1 MYRRPRHPA
10 GVGDLRPS
18 GCRSNGEHMRGI
30 WDVLQPLLSK
40 VDELGGNHSA
50 HMPPRIGGDADS
62 AGWGEALEAGRDI
75 DAVAINVVRRHDDVA
90 EIYADAKLMRRSCG
104 RSALRAR
111 MTRCIS

>member
-1 MYRRPRHPA
+1 
-10 GVGDLRPS
+10 
-18 GCRSNGEHMRGI
+18 MRGI

-90 EIYADAKLMRRSCG
+90 EIYTDAKLD
-104 RSALRAR
+104 AAVLRQVSIAR
-111 MTRCIS
+111 G